1 MSDIFKR
8 PDEMNDEEILSSRF
22 KQLKRNEND
31 LDTGS
36 VNEEN
41 KEIDDK
47 YDDNV
52 FDLSDDGNDGDEE
65 FLASADKSEKE
76 YINREDVLAD
86 DEPLFEGEE
95 ENGEISYDQEQ
106 SQPDLENSIADEI
119 EKGEEIEEVKEQEAS
134 EETVEGEASDVLAF
148 EGEDEINIEV
158 AENVENSENEENI
171 EVQDTDNSNDEEI
184 VEFDPSE
191 MMIKELEEKIEEKA
205 KMKEE
210 QVSASQEKSDE
221 VKEEVK
227 NVPKEEEKTTE
238 NQIVEEA
245 VKEVQEKVDKA
256 ASKAISDVKKKE
268 GKGKKKDKKDNK
280 KEKSSADGKTKEGKL
295 KGGSKIKLPVIIVAS
310 VMVLVIAA
318 IGVLAVTKSFDKI
331 PVISGLFNKDE
342 ETDTNVPDTTNI
354 PDTTDI
360 IDEDETN
367 EATEEN
373 KPTENTEENN
383 LDTNN
388 QTDNTTVSKPKI
400 IKKSG
405 VVTAV
410 EDGSITIESNSIIE
424 KYKINADLLANNSDI
439 KEDAEVNFEYED
451 MDTEKVIVSISL
463 ANVQEQSDTN
473 DEEDNEDENNEETE
487 EDTEDSADKQIQIIG
502 DDFSQELEAIKQRQE
517 EERKK
522 EAEQK
527 VEEFDANAMETLEL
541 PMEIKG
547 SGTIWFRFAWKPNET
562 TKEVAKVEDVIV
574 ELRNPNGSLITVEN
588 IDKYGRFWMN
598 GNIFNFVVKNG
609 VAGKWA
615 FLVTKRAS
623 EKLGEIGAN
632 AQPLTGFIT
641 LQKAAVQP
649 EKGKLVVM
657 WKAVGV
663 KDDNL
668 AVEVIAKNGD
678 KETLLYGANSADDG
692 IHLLDSAEI
701 STAKLTKG
709 KYDIIVRV
717 YDIDTMTSGGKK
729 IITAKTIKDEKIIKD
744 VEIK

>member
-36 VNEEN
+36 VNEKN

-65 FLASADKSEKE
+65 VLVSADKSEKE

-95 ENGEISYDQEQ
+95 ENREISYDQEQ

-134 EETVEGEASDVLAF
+134 EETV

-221 VKEEVK
+221 IKEEVK

-310 VMVLVIAA
+310 AMVLVIAA

-331 PVISGLFNKDE
+331 PVIGGLFNKDE
-342 ETDTNVPDTTNI
+342 ETDMNVPDTTNI

-360 IDEDETN
+360 VDEDETN
-367 EATEEN
+367 EATEGN

-451 MDTEKVIVSISL
+451 MDTEKVIFSISL

-547 SGTIWFRFAWKPNET
+547 SGAIWFRFAWKPNET

-574 ELRNPNGSLITVEN
+574 ELKNPNGSLITVEN

-729 IITAKTIKDEKIIKD
+729 IITAKTIKDEKIIKE

>member
-65 FLASADKSEKE
+65 VLASADKSEKE

-134 EETVEGEASDVLAF
+134 EETV

-280 KEKSSADGKTKEGKL
+280 KDNKKEKSSADGKTKEGKL

-310 VMVLVIAA
+310 AMVLVIAA

-331 PVISGLFNKDE
+331 PVIGGLFNKDE
-342 ETDTNVPDTTNI
+342 ETDMNVPDTTNI

-360 IDEDETN
+360 VDEDETN

-388 QTDNTTVSKPKI
+388 QTDNTPVSKPKI

-451 MDTEKVIVSISL
+451 MDTEKVIFSISL

-547 SGTIWFRFAWKPNET
+547 SGAIWFRFAWKPNET

>member
-65 FLASADKSEKE
+65 VLASADKSEKE

-95 ENGEISYDQEQ
+95 ENREISYDQEQ

-119 EKGEEIEEVKEQEAS
+119 EKGEEVEEVKEQEAS
-134 EETVEGEASDVLAF
+134 EETV

-221 VKEEVK
+221 IKEEVK

-280 KEKSSADGKTKEGKL
+280 KDNKKEKSSADGKTKEGKL

-310 VMVLVIAA
+310 AMVLVIAA

-331 PVISGLFNKDE
+331 PVIGGLFNKDE
-342 ETDTNVPDTTNI
+342 ETDMNVPDTTNI

-360 IDEDETN
+360 VDEDETN

-424 KYKINADLLANNSDI
+424 KYKINADLLANNNDI
-439 KEDAEVNFEYED
+439 KEGAEVNFEYED
-451 MDTEKVIVSISL
+451 MDTEKVIFSISL

-547 SGTIWFRFAWKPNET
+547 SGAIWFRFAWKPNET
-562 TKEVAKVEDVIV
+562 TKEIAKVEDVIV

>member
-65 FLASADKSEKE
+65 VLASADKSEKE

-106 SQPDLENSIADEI
+106 SQPDLKNSIADEI
-119 EKGEEIEEVKEQEAS
+119 EKGEEVEEVKEQEAS
-134 EETVEGEASDVLAF
+134 EETV

-221 VKEEVK
+221 IKEEVK

-280 KEKSSADGKTKEGKL
+280 KDNKKEKSSADGKTKEGKL

-310 VMVLVIAA
+310 AMVLVIAA

-331 PVISGLFNKDE
+331 PVIGGLFNKDE
-342 ETDTNVPDTTNI
+342 ETDMNVPDTTNI

-360 IDEDETN
+360 VDEDETN

-424 KYKINADLLANNSDI
+424 KYKINADLLANNNDI
-439 KEDAEVNFEYED
+439 KEGAEVNFEYED
-451 MDTEKVIVSISL
+451 MDTEKVIFSISL

-547 SGTIWFRFAWKPNET
+547 SGAIWFRFAWKPNET

-729 IITAKTIKDEKIIKD
+729 IITAKTIKDEKIIKE

>member
-134 EETVEGEASDVLAF
+134 EETVEGE
-148 EGEDEINIEV
+148 DEINIEV

-221 VKEEVK
+221 IKEEVK

-280 KEKSSADGKTKEGKL
+280 KDNKKEKSSADGKTKEGKL

-310 VMVLVIAA
+310 AMVLVIAA

-331 PVISGLFNKDE
+331 PVIGGLFNKDE
-342 ETDTNVPDTTNI
+342 ETDMNVPDTTNI

-360 IDEDETN
+360 VDEDETN
-367 EATEEN
+367 EATEEK

-451 MDTEKVIVSISL
+451 MDTEKVIFSISL

-547 SGTIWFRFAWKPNET
+547 SGAIWFRFAWKPNET

>member
-106 SQPDLENSIADEI
+106 SQPDLKNSIADEI
-119 EKGEEIEEVKEQEAS
+119 EKGEETEEVKKQEAS
-134 EETVEGEASDVLAF
+134 EETV

-221 VKEEVK
+221 IKEEVK

-280 KEKSSADGKTKEGKL
+280 KDNKKEKSSADGKTKEGKL

-310 VMVLVIAA
+310 AMVLVIAA

-331 PVISGLFNKDE
+331 PVIGGLFNKDE
-342 ETDTNVPDTTNI
+342 ETDMNVPDTTNI

-360 IDEDETN
+360 VDEDETN
-367 EATEEN
+367 EATEEK

-451 MDTEKVIVSISL
+451 MDTEKVIFSISL

-547 SGTIWFRFAWKPNET
+547 SGAIWFRFAWKPNET

>member
-65 FLASADKSEKE
+65 VLASADKSEKE

-95 ENGEISYDQEQ
+95 ENREISYDQEQ

-134 EETVEGEASDVLAF
+134 EETV

-221 VKEEVK
+221 IKEEVK

-310 VMVLVIAA
+310 AMVLVIAA

-331 PVISGLFNKDE
+331 PVIGGLFNKDE
-342 ETDTNVPDTTNI
+342 ETDMNVPDTTNI

-360 IDEDETN
+360 VDEDETN

-424 KYKINADLLANNSDI
+424 KYKINADLLANNNDI
-439 KEDAEVNFEYED
+439 KEGAEVNFEYED
-451 MDTEKVIVSISL
+451 MDTEKVIFSISL

-547 SGTIWFRFAWKPNET
+547 SGAIWFRFAWKPNET
-562 TKEVAKVEDVIV
+562 TKEIAKVEDVIV

>member
-1 MSDIFKR
+1 
-8 PDEMNDEEILSSRF
+8 MNDEEILSSRF

-65 FLASADKSEKE
+65 VLASADKSEKE

-95 ENGEISYDQEQ
+95 ENREISYDQEQ

-134 EETVEGEASDVLAF
+134 EETV

-221 VKEEVK
+221 IKEEVK

-280 KEKSSADGKTKEGKL
+280 KDNKKEKSSADGKTKEGKL

-310 VMVLVIAA
+310 AMVLVIAA

-331 PVISGLFNKDE
+331 PVIGGLFNKDE
-342 ETDTNVPDTTNI
+342 ETDMNVPDTTNI

-360 IDEDETN
+360 VDEDETN

-373 KPTENTEENN
+373 KPTENIEENN

-424 KYKINADLLANNSDI
+424 KYKINADLLANNNDI
-439 KEDAEVNFEYED
+439 KEGAEVNFEYED
-451 MDTEKVIVSISL
+451 MDTEKVIF
-463 ANVQEQSDTN
+463 Q
-473 DEEDNEDENNEETE
+473 
-487 EDTEDSADKQIQIIG
+487 
-502 DDFSQELEAIKQRQE
+502 
-517 EERKK
+517 
-522 EAEQK
+522 
-527 VEEFDANAMETLEL
+527 
-541 PMEIKG
+541 
-547 SGTIWFRFAWKPNET
+547 
-562 TKEVAKVEDVIV
+562 
-574 ELRNPNGSLITVEN
+574 
-588 IDKYGRFWMN
+588 
-598 GNIFNFVVKNG
+598 
-609 VAGKWA
+609 
-615 FLVTKRAS
+615 
-623 EKLGEIGAN
+623 
-632 AQPLTGFIT
+632 
-641 LQKAAVQP
+641 
-649 EKGKLVVM
+649 
-657 WKAVGV
+657 
-663 KDDNL
+663 
-668 AVEVIAKNGD
+668 
-678 KETLLYGANSADDG
+678 
-692 IHLLDSAEI
+692 
-701 STAKLTKG
+701 
-709 KYDIIVRV
+709 
-717 YDIDTMTSGGKK
+717 
-729 IITAKTIKDEKIIKD
+729 
-744 VEIK
+744 